1 MLAKLLI
8 AGGVESTYTYQAP
21 KNQFEVID
29 LEDSTNVCNFDPQS
43 YNLNL
48 KKDTWGVGGLIDNNY
63 PYFCGGR
70 PSASDFNWGKPNQP
84 VCLIC
89 HKSIRNLF
97 VVVDSFL
104 E

>member
-29 LEDSTNVCNFDPQS
+29 LEDSTNVCHFYPKL
-43 YNLNL
+43 YNLTL
-48 KKDTWGVGGLIDNNY
+48 KKDTSGVGGLIDNNY

-70 PSASDFNWGKPNQP
+70 ASTADFNSNKP
-84 VCLIC
+84 VRLVL
-89 HKSIRNLF
+89 HKNI
-97 VVVDSFL
+97 
-104 E
+104 